1 MIEENGEKK
10 VTNLL
15 ELAGIEPEEELFVSR
30 PVIVY
35 KLSDYE
41 GPLDLLL
48 TLVKAAEIDIED
60 IFVSDV
66 TRQYIDIIKNT
77 PKEEFDFEYAGEFII
92 MAAELVYIKSLR
104 ALPVAED
111 EINEEDEI
119 ELKKQN
125 LILKMKEYA
134 ILKEQ
139 STKLGALE
147 TINRFEREPI
157 FTEDDYRVSLTNL
170 SLSKLVEAYARVL
183 ANSDKLKQSEMPK
196 TVMREKFSVSDQ
208 MNNIRER
215 LTVEKSFSF
224 YSLFTPDFDKND
236 IVTTFLAVLE
246 LMKYQ
251 RLKAVQEENFG
262 EIMLYAVE
270 GATDA
275 PIVFEEDDNGEY

>member
-1 MIEENGEKK
+1 MDENQPKIK
-10 VTNLL
+10 NLF
-15 ELAGIEPEEELFVSR
+15 ELAGIEEEEELFVSR
-30 PVIVY
+30 PKVVY
-35 KLSDYE
+35 RLSDYE

-48 TLVKAAEIDIED
+48 TLVKAAKIDIED

-66 TRQYIDIIKNT
+66 TKQYIDIIKNT

-104 ALPVAED
+104 ALPVEEEND
-111 EINEEDEI
+111 EEDEI
-119 ELKKQN
+119 ELKKQT

-139 STKLGALE
+139 SQKLGAME
-147 TINRFEREPI
+147 TVNRFERTPVYS
-157 FTEDDYRVSLTNL
+157 EDDYRLSLTNL

-183 ANSDKLKQSEMPK
+183 ANSDKIKQSEMPK

-208 MNNIRER
+208 MRNIRER

-251 RLKAVQEENFG
+251 
-262 EIMLYAVE
+262 
-270 GATDA
+270 
-275 PIVFEEDDNGEY
+275 

>member
-1 MIEENGEKK
+1 MDENQPKIK
-10 VTNLL
+10 NLF
-15 ELAGIEPEEELFVSR
+15 ELAGIEEEEELFVSR
-30 PVIVY
+30 PKVVY
-35 KLSDYE
+35 RLSDYE

-48 TLVKAAEIDIED
+48 TLVKAAKIDIED

-66 TRQYIDIIKNT
+66 TKQYIDIIKNT

-104 ALPVAED
+104 ALPVEEEND
-111 EINEEDEI
+111 EEDEI
-119 ELKKQN
+119 ELKKQT

-139 STKLGALE
+139 SQKLGAKE
-147 TINRFEREPI
+147 TVNRFERTPVYS
-157 FTEDDYRVSLTNL
+157 EDDYRLSLTNL

-183 ANSDKLKQSEMPK
+183 ANSDKIKQSEMPK

-208 MNNIRER
+208 MRNIRER

-251 RLKAVQEENFG
+251 KLTAQQDEMFG
-262 EIMLYAVE
+262 EIILHAVE
-270 GATDA
+270 GSTET
-275 PIVFEEDDNGEY
+275 PIIFEEDDNGEY

>member
-1 MIEENGEKK
+1 MDEKEPK
-10 VTNLL
+10 IKNLF
-15 ELAGIEPEEELFVSR
+15 ELAGIEEEEELFVSR
-30 PVIVY
+30 PKVVY
-35 KLSDYE
+35 RLSDYE

-48 TLVKAAEIDIED
+48 TLVKAAKIDIEE

-66 TRQYIDIIKNT
+66 TKQYIDIIKNT

-104 ALPVAED
+104 ALPVEEEND
-111 EINEEDEI
+111 EEDEI

-139 STKLGALE
+139 SQKLGAME
-147 TINRFEREPI
+147 TVNRFERMPVYS
-157 FTEDDYRVSLTNL
+157 EDDYRLSLTNL

-183 ANSDKLKQSEMPK
+183 ANSDKIKQSEMPK

-208 MNNIRER
+208 MRNIRER

-251 RLKAVQEENFG
+251 KLTAQQDEMFG
-262 EIMLYAVE
+262 EIILPFIMA
-270 GATDA
+270 
-275 PIVFEEDDNGEY
+275 

>member
-1 MIEENGEKK
+1 MDEKEPK
-10 VTNLL
+10 IKNLF
-15 ELAGIEPEEELFVSR
+15 ELAGIEEEEELFVSR
-30 PVIVY
+30 PKVVY
-35 KLSDYE
+35 RLSDYE

-48 TLVKAAEIDIED
+48 TLVKAAKIDIEE

-66 TRQYIDIIKNT
+66 TKQYIDIIKNT
-77 PKEEFDFEYAGEFII
+77 PKEYFDFEYAGEFII
-92 MAAELVYIKSLR
+92 LAAELVYIKSLR
-104 ALPVAED
+104 AWPVEEEND
-111 EINEEDEI
+111 EEDEI
-119 ELKKQN
+119 ELKKQT

-139 STKLGALE
+139 SQKLGAME
-147 TINRFEREPI
+147 TVNRFERMPVYS
-157 FTEDDYRVSLTNL
+157 EDDYRLSLTNL

-183 ANSDKLKQSEMPK
+183 ANSDKIKQSEMPK

-208 MNNIRER
+208 MRNIRER

-251 RLKAVQEENFG
+251 KLTAQQDEMFG
-262 EIMLYAVE
+262 EIILHAVE
-270 GATDA
+270 GATDT
-275 PIVFEEDDNGEY
+275 PIIFEEDDNGEY